1 MQIDRVRL
9 NGSTELLKV
18 FLWSHNKFALLSC
31 SLPRQQSGRML
42 HKIEFTLYWKRQT
55 VKRAFMCFGMWPNTR
70 REIRLPVTNPGN
82 VSSVPFWRP
91 SSLKIALWFTICWP
105 QSANIR
111 FFYLNFITTK
121 DLICSILNFL
131 KFKTTV
137 DIRMDSFTVF
147 EIILKFMHR
156 TIPSHQIIGI
166 QFFHRTG
173 TGN

>member
-9 NGSTELLKV
+9 NGSTELQKV

-70 REIRLPVTNPGN
+70 REIRLPVTKPGN

-91 SSLKIALWFTICWP
+91 SSLQIALWFTICLP

-111 FFYLNFITTK
+111 FFIFILLPRK
-121 DLICSILNFL
+121 VLICSILNFL
-131 KFKTTV
+131 SLKLLRILEWTYL
-137 DIRMDSFTVF
+137 F
-147 EIILKFMHR
+147 ERILKFIKR
-156 TIPSHQIIGI
+156 TIPSRQIIRI
-166 QFFHRTG
+166 QFFQRTG
-173 TGN
+173 N

>member
-9 NGSTELLKV
+9 NGSTELQEV
-18 FLWSHNKFALLSC
+18 FFWSHNEFALLSC

-70 REIRLPVTNPGN
+70 REIRLPVTKPGN

-91 SSLKIALWFTICWP
+91 SFYKPLFGLPFVDLNQQIFDFLIFILLP
-105 QSANIR
+105 QQI
-111 FFYLNFITTK
+111 
-121 DLICSILNFL
+121 LICSIFNFL
-131 KFKTTV
+131 KFETTA
-137 DIRMDSFTVF
+137 DIRSDSW
-147 EIILKFMHR
+147 FMNR

-166 QFFHRTG
+166 QFFQRTG
-173 TGN
+173 N